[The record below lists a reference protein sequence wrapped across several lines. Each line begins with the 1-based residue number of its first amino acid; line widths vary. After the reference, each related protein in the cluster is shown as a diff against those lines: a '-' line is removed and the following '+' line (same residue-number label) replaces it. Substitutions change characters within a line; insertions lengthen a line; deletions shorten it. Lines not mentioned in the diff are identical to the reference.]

1 MSASKTVGRLKAI
14 LGLEKAG
21 FSRGLREGET
31 DLKRFEGAAA
41 SVGRRLKAALGLSI
55 AGIGFQQ
62 LASRARQAVRSIAEL
77 GDEAKRSG
85 MSLKSFQEWKYVAEQ
100 NRIGIDA
107 VVDGFKELNLRADE
121 FITTGGGSAA
131 DAFQR
136 IGFTAADLKAKLKDP
151 SALMLEIIGRL
162 EGIDKAAQIR
172 ILDELLGGAGGEQ
185 FLQLLGQGEAG
196 MRKLIGRAHEVGAV
210 MSDQMIAKADELDRK
225 FNALSEAMENW
236 AKKSVIAAADAIEE
250 FTNSNKSMLME
261 LMESMDRAKVF
272 LGDDLVNALLASETA
287 IEGNKKTIA
296 DLYEVVWELTNSAD
310 ELETAFID
318 AADAAFALGN
328 ADVAQALI
336 DASVASDALVSSFK
350 QGKINSS
357 ELADGLLKVRKNADD
372 ALSKLSDVDAL
383 KMSGVISEINRLSG
397 AMGVA
402 ARLAKSLMGWLASVT
417 GISVSG
423 ASGGDSGHNAPVL
436 SEYAPTSGR
445 ATKRPELP
453 GVDSYGDWLDAQTT
467 GGGKGGGGGRTPD
480 DYAKAIASIKAET
493 AALQAEAVA
502 FAYVAS
508 SGVRYADAVEYAR
521 KRAELLAAAQK
532 QGKEVTPELMAQ
544 IDALALAYVN
554 AGDAAEKAS
563 KQLQQVEANSK
574 TGANAIGNIF
584 GAVLEG
590 SGAAKRAV
598 AQLILEIA
606 KAQMMSAA
614 MGMFGGSGF
623 ARFIGGLMN
632 VGANAGGTNN
642 WRGGLTRINEL
653 GGEIMNLPE
662 GTQIIP
668 ADVSKRIADRAGQ
681 SGSPGHL
688 SIGFDRS
695 TGDLTATMRDVAGQV
710 VQQERASIVGQ
721 SVAATVRTSR
731 QSKSVLGQR

>member
-131 DAFQR
+131 DAFKR
-136 IGFTAADLKAKLKDP
+136 IGFTATDLKAKLKDP

-162 EGIDKAAQIR
+162 EGMDKAAQIR
-172 ILDELLGGAGGEQ
+172 IADELFGGTGGEQ
-185 FLQLLGQGEAG
+185 FVQLMGQGEAG
-196 MRKLIGRAHEVGAV
+196 MRKLIGRAHEMGAV
-210 MSDQMIAKADELDRK
+210 FDDKLVEQAAEIDRAWTELATKVSNTAKELAVGSISQVHSDIEGVKRELEAIREFFSVPTLTENAADLTGLDNLTVASEGARQALDDLARAQDTLRQDFPALATSLREVVDVLDDAEESDAAAAIEAVADKVEELGRQLQAKEITADEFRK
-225 FNALSEAMENW
+225 ALA
-236 AKKSVIAAADAIEE
+236 
-250 FTNSNKSMLME
+250 
-261 LMESMDRAKVF
+261 
-272 LGDDLVNALLASETA
+272 
-287 IEGNKKTIA
+287 
-296 DLYEVVWELTNSAD
+296 
-310 ELETAFID
+310 
-318 AADAAFALGN
+318 
-328 ADVAQALI
+328 
-336 DASVASDALVSSFK
+336 
-350 QGKINSS
+350 
-357 ELADGLLKVRKNADD
+357 
-372 ALSKLSDVDAL
+372 DAL
-383 KMSGVISEINRLSG
+383 KEAENLLGG
-397 AMGVA
+397 
-402 ARLAKSLMGWLASVT
+402 LASVDGVSLDAVKSQVGSLLRLLGLAATAAVNLSRNLPGPSFERT
-417 GISVSG
+417 GR
-423 ASGGDSGHNAPVL
+423 GGNPGTVL
-436 SEYAPTSGR
+436 SPLAPTTGR
-445 ATKRPELP
+445 ATRPPELP
-453 GVDSYGDWLDAQTT
+453 GVDSHGDWLAAQT
-467 GGGKGGGGGRTPD
+467 GNGGKGGGGRTQD
-480 DYAKAIASIKAET
+480 DYTKAIASIKEET

-532 QGKEVTPELMAQ
+532 QGKEVTPELMAE

-563 KQLQQVEANSK
+563 KQLQRVEENAK

-584 GAVLEG
+584 GAVMEG

-598 AQLILEIA
+598 AQLLLEIA

-653 GGEIMNLPE
+653 GGEIMNLPK

-668 ADVSKRIADRAGQ
+668 ADVSKRIADRAGE
-681 SGSPGHL
+681 SGGGGHL